1 MENRPLKF
9 GARRIFGLDLSK
21 KTLKACRLDEN
32 SGFEKQN
39 IFDEKMM
46 EGTIL
51 HHGYAK
57 ATTWLWKEDPPLPSW
72 QDT

>member
-21 KTLKACRLDEN
+21 KTLKACRLDED

-39 IFDEKMM
+39 IFDEK
-46 EGTIL
+46 IV
-51 HHGYAK
+51 
-57 ATTWLWKEDPPLPSW
+57 D
-72 QDT
+72 